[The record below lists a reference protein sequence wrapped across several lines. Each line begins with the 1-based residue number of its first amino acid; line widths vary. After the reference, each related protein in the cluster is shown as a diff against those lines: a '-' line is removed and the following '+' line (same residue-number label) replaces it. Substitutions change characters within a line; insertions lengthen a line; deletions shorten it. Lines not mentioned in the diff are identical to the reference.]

1 MSAFTE
7 AALAALAAGDHPA
20 ALLALESAAASL
32 RDPKHLLYL
41 GNLRKETGDL
51 SGAAEAWRAAV
62 SVDPDHLPARMNLAA
77 AARSTGDL
85 PAARGL
91 YLDVLQRNPDHRRA
105 VILLGEVLIAGG
117 ERARADQLFALA
129 HSRGV
134 FADPRQRA
142 LDYQPGLRAQPWW
155 DPADVPGADA
165 LIAVAADARRELD
178 ALLRS
183 PDDGVFGA
191 WNTPLLIAGQWKKLF
206 FARRGELNRRALR
219 ACPAIAD
226 ALRRVPGALGM
237 KQGNCCFSAMEPGA
251 RIHAHCGP
259 TNRRLRLHLGLIV
272 PDGCALTVA
281 GEERPWREGELLAF
295 DDSFE
300 HNVRH
305 DGLETRIVLIVDVP
319 HPDLSN

>member
-1 MSAFTE
+1 MSASGVE

-20 ALLALESAAASL
+20 ALRAFEAVSASL
-32 RDPKHLLYL
+32 RDPRHLLYL
-41 GNLRKETGDL
+41 GNLRKEAGDL
-51 SGAAEAWRAAV
+51 PGAAEAWRAAV
-62 SVDPDHLPARMNLAA
+62 ALDPDHLPGRMNLAA
-77 AARSTGDL
+77 AARASGDL
-85 PAARGL
+85 SAARGL

-117 ERARADQLFALA
+117 ERAGADQLFALA
-129 HSRGV
+129 HRRGAL
-134 FADPRQRA
+134 ADPRQRA
-142 LDYQPGLRAQPWW
+142 LDHQPGLRAHPWW

-165 LIAVAADARRELD
+165 LIAVAAAARQELE
-178 ALLRS
+178 AVLES
-183 PDDGVFGA
+183 AEVFGA

-206 FARRGELNRRALR
+206 FARRGEINRRALR

-226 ALRRVPGALGM
+226 ALRRVPGALGV
-237 KQGNCCFSAMEPGA
+237 KQGNCCFSAMEPGS

-272 PDGCALTVA
+272 PDGCALTVG

-305 DGLETRIVLIVDVP
+305 DGSMTRIVLIVDVP
-319 HPDLSN
+319 HPDLSI

>member
-105 VILLGEVLIAGG
+105 VSWSA
-117 ERARADQLFALA
+117 RARSPTAAACSPTRDSARSTTNPA
-129 HSRGV
+129 CAPNRGGIR
-134 FADPRQRA
+134 PM
-142 LDYQPGLRAQPWW
+142 
-155 DPADVPGADA
+155 
-165 LIAVAADARRELD
+165 
-178 ALLRS
+178 
-183 PDDGVFGA
+183 
-191 WNTPLLIAGQWKKLF
+191 
-206 FARRGELNRRALR
+206 
-219 ACPAIAD
+219 CPA
-226 ALRRVPGALGM
+226 
-237 KQGNCCFSAMEPGA
+237 
-251 RIHAHCGP
+251 
-259 TNRRLRLHLGLIV
+259 
-272 PDGCALTVA
+272 LT
-281 GEERPWREGELLAF
+281 R
-295 DDSFE
+295 
-300 HNVRH
+300 
-305 DGLETRIVLIVDVP
+305 
-319 HPDLSN
+319 